1 MSTTESLKKDLQKV
15 SDNQPLEKKKLT
27 IAKLLE
33 EPGIK
38 RRFEETLDKKAP
50 QFMSSIINLV
60 KNTGLKK
67 ADPMSVL
74 SSAMI
79 AATLDLPVDP
89 NLGFAWIIPYKDQAQ
104 FILGYKGYIQLAL
117 RTGQYKNINAI
128 PVYEGQLKKWNPLT
142 EEIELEFEDQTSDMV
157 IGYAATFELIN
168 GFRKTVYWSKDQVIK
183 HKNKFSKSGFV
194 WNQNFDAMALKTL
207 LRNLLSKWGILS
219 IDMQRAAIADENP
232 QARFNPDNEDEIW
245 NVSPEEDEAYPEQE
259 EEVIT
264 VIEEK
269 PIPNTAI
276 RKEGDKAEK

>member
-1 MSTTESLKKDLQKV
+1 MSTTTSLKKDLQKV
-15 SDNQPLEKKKLT
+15 KVKPPEKKKLT

-79 AATLDLPVDP
+79 AATLDLPVDH

-142 EEIELEFEDQTSDMV
+142 EEIELEFEDQTSDVV

-168 GFRKTVYWSKDQVIK
+168 GFRKTVYWSKDKVIK
-183 HKNKFSKSGFV
+183 HKNKFSKSGYV

-232 QARFNPDNEDEIW
+232 QAQFNPDDEDEIW
-245 NVSPEEDEAYPEQE
+245 NVSPEE

-264 VIEEK
+264 VNEEK
-269 PIPNTAI
+269 TE
-276 RKEGDKAEK
+276 KEQE

>member
-1 MSTTESLKKDLQKV
+1 MSTTASLKKDLQKA
-15 SDNQPLEKKKLT
+15 NGKPPEKKKLT

-142 EEIELEFEDQTSDMV
+142 EEIELEFEDQTSDAV

-183 HKNKFSKSGFV
+183 HKNKFSKSGYV

-232 QARFNPDNEDEIW
+232 QAQFNPDDEDEIW
-245 NVSPEEDEAYPEQE
+245 NVSPEEDYKDVEDQNEEKTEKEQE
-259 EEVIT
+259 E
-264 VIEEK
+264 K
-269 PIPNTAI
+269 AI
-276 RKEGDKAEK
+276 KNKALRNESDKG

>member
-1 MSTTESLKKDLQKV
+1 
-15 SDNQPLEKKKLT
+15 
-27 IAKLLE
+27 
-33 EPGIK
+33 
-38 RRFEETLDKKAP
+38 
-50 QFMSSIINLV
+50 
-60 KNTGLKK
+60 
-67 ADPMSVL
+67 
-74 SSAMI
+74 
-79 AATLDLPVDP
+79 
-89 NLGFAWIIPYKDQAQ
+89 
-104 FILGYKGYIQLAL
+104 
-117 RTGQYKNINAI
+117 
-128 PVYEGQLKKWNPLT
+128 
-142 EEIELEFEDQTSDMV
+142 LEFEDQTSDMV

-183 HKNKFSKSGFV
+183 HKNKFSKSGYV